1 MPNIS
6 VKKLFIISGVL
17 AALLAAV
24 LGFLFYS
31 SSSKDFI
38 ENNTG
43 AVVIPTIHLSKTEK
57 LESFSEKG
65 VAFEYPEESVI
76 ETGSIEG
83 GGDAVI
89 IRPGITDVVNPI
101 IEIQVT
107 KAADTPIDRIHK
119 IFSAYK
125 FQKQDVLMGD
135 GNEISA
141 TFYKGAIPLPG
152 GNLQEEVVV
161 FEKNGKVY
169 KIQMSY
175 SSNTVSEEAS
185 QAFQAVISTFKI

>member
-1 MPNIS
+1 MLNTS
-6 VKKLFIISGVL
+6 YKKLFILSGVF

-31 SSSKDFI
+31 SSSQDFI
-38 ENNTG
+38 ENKTG
-43 AVVIPTIHLSKTEK
+43 AVIIPTVNPANAPK
-57 LESFSEKG
+57 LKDFSAEN
-65 VAFEYPEESVI
+65 VQFQYPDASQV
-76 ETGSIEG
+76 ETGEVDG
-83 GGDAVI
+83 GGEAVI
-89 IRPGITDVVNPI
+89 IKPDIVVKPI
-101 IEIQVT
+101 IEIQIT
-107 KAADTPIDRIHK
+107 SASDTPIDRVHA
-119 IFSAYK
+119 IFSAYG

-135 GNEISA
+135 GNEIPA
-141 TFYKGAIPLPG
+141 TLYKGAITLSG
-152 GNLQEEVVV
+152 GSLQEEVVV